1 MKIVFF
7 GTDEN
12 SLIALKEILNSP
24 HSAELVIT
32 VSDKIRTRGNRKT
45 PTPVKKYCVENQVAF
60 VEEIPSL
67 EKLTEVDPDIIVV
80 ASYGKIIPDEIIN
93 FPKHGALNIHPSLL
107 PKYRGPSPV
116 QTALLNGDQ
125 TSGVTI
131 MLLDSGIDT
140 GPIINQV
147 ECDIGLSPPL
157 NNSLRGSVPD
167 PRDPDSEHGRYYQPV
182 LKEITEEFFR
192 IGAKMLIEILDSPGL
207 IKSAKIQDHSLATM
221 TKKFTKQDGHINWN
235 QSGEKIINHI
245 RAFGDNIGAY
255 SFLDGKKIKIFDVL
269 FANDCISVSY
279 HFLGNKTPY
288 RPHGTLGIYDGFP
301 IVTVEDGMIVIGQLQ
316 VEGKSKISGRA
327 FLRGYKFYDDI
338 LTTSYPGNMDYKSYK
353 LLS

>member
-12 SLIALKEILNSP
+12 SLIVLKEILNSP

-32 VSDKIRTRGNRKT
+32 ASDKIRTRGNRKT
-45 PTPVKKYCVENQVAF
+45 PTPVKKYCVENQVAV

-131 MLLDSGIDT
+131 MILYSGIDT
-140 GPIINQV
+140 GPIVLQK
-147 ECDIGLSPPL
+147 ECDIGSSPNLNYQDIHSDWSDPL
-157 NNSLRGSVPD
+157 RTNR
-167 PRDPDSEHGRYYQPV
+167 RYF
-182 LKEITEEFFR
+182 LKEVTEEFFR
-192 IGAKMLIEILDSPGL
+192 IGAKMLIEILDSPEL
-207 IKSAKIQDHSLATM
+207 IKSAEIQDHPLATM
-221 TKKFTKQDGHINWN
+221 TKKFTKEDGHINWN
-235 QSGEKIINHI
+235 QPGEKIINHI

-255 SFLDGKKIKIFDVL
+255 SFLDGKKIKIFDVV
-269 FANDCISVSY
+269 FANDCISPY
-279 HFLGNKTPY
+279 YQFLGNKTSPEY
-288 RPHGTLGIYDGFP
+288 RTRGKLGIYPQDLL
-301 IVTVEDGMIVIGQLQ
+301 IVTVEDGMMIIDQLQ
-316 VEGKSKISGRA
+316 VEGKSKISGSD
-327 FLRGYKFYDDI
+327 FIRGYKFYDDI
-338 LTTSYPGNMDYKSYK
+338 NAFKSYK
-353 LLS
+353 SLS